1 VIISLDNLV
10 VVVTGGARGIGL
22 QIAKSSSLA
31 GAKIALSD
39 VDRDECAL
47 AAEEI
52 QTLTGGDV
60 FPVTCD
66 VTKEDDIAQLMD
78 QTAARFGG
86 IDVLVNNAGVHERM
100 LHQSYSFEDM
110 PSEIFDEVLAV
121 NLRSVWLCTRHAL
134 PYLKKS
140 RSASVINAGST
151 AGLVGYANSTA
162 YGPSKGAVVV
172 LTKDLAVDLGRYGI
186 RVNCYCPGAVD
197 TRMVLDHLERQLD
210 PTAAL
215 ERQIAT
221 HLVHR
226 LGRVTDVADLVCFL
240 ASPASGFITGEAIR
254 IDGGSLAWR
263 GTWDQ
268 LDGIDSDAQEGDEA

>member
-1 VIISLDNLV
+1 MISSLEDLSF
-10 VVVTGGARGIGL
+10 VVTGSARGIGL
-22 QIAKSSSLA
+22 QIAKSASLA
-31 GAKIALSD
+31 GARVVLSD
-39 VDRDECAL
+39 VDRDECML
-47 AAEEI
+47 AVEEVRS
-52 QTLTGGDV
+52 LTGGEV
-60 FPVTCD
+60 FPVACD
-66 VTKEDDIAQLMD
+66 VTKEDEIAQLVE
-78 QTAARFGG
+78 QAAVRFGG

-110 PSEIFDEVLAV
+110 PSEIFEEVLAV

-140 RSASVINAGST
+140 RSASVVNAGST

-162 YGPSKGAVVV
+162 YGPSKGAVVI

-186 RVNCYCPGAVD
+186 RVNCYCPGAID
-197 TRMVLDHLERQLD
+197 TRMVSEHLERQPD
-210 PTAAL
+210 PNAAL

-268 LDGIDSDAQEGDEA
+268 LDGIDSHASEGDDT